1 MPDASPSFLSQL
13 GLTPAQT
20 PELRSN
26 DRSRLLNFL
35 LRWDYIA
42 ELHACL
48 DEIVP
53 RNKPLVSLI
62 DLRVQALLAEGRPA
76 EALPLM
82 QERFTVQP
90 KTSFAG
96 QSLLARVH
104 LALGDIAA
112 AHEIAQ
118 QAAQAEPDSLS
129 VWGLLGEVELA
140 RGDITAAQAA
150 YRRIGERFAD
160 NRTYLL
166 GMADVYRARNDSVT
180 ATAYAVRALRIAEE
194 TETPLTVSQLRRLL
208 DYFRASDNATRAADV
223 EAELERLY
231 AADLS
236 ALREALAQRPGVAPA
251 HRRAE
256 AAAPA
261 STAPAAEFLP
271 TFDQV
276 PVSDE
281 ERAAVL
287 DAVERLFGFR
297 DVLPGQLETIAS
309 VLRGEDVLT
318 ILPTGGGKSLC
329 YQLPA
334 FLAESGVTLVISPL
348 IALMKDQVDS
358 LPDGARAHATTINS
372 SLDGDELHRRLEQV
386 AAGGYRLV
394 YAAPE
399 RLRQPPFLHTLRRA
413 GLNRLVIDEAHCVS
427 VWGHDFR
434 PDYLYIGAA
443 REMLGRPPLLALTA
457 TAPPRVRQDII
468 QRLGEMRVIA
478 GDVTRPN
485 LRLSVYY
492 AANTDDKLQHLLAFC
507 RTRKGSGIVY
517 AGTRERC
524 ESLAALLRQ
533 QGMSAAHYHAGMEN
547 RAEVQDDFMAGRVDI
562 VVATVAFGMGI
573 DKPDIRFIVHFVP
586 PNSLEA
592 YYQEAGRAGRD
603 GLPAE
608 CLLMY
613 TTSDRGTLTRRANQ
627 DVLPVEF
634 LRGVYAAVRH
644 RLNGQTAG
652 PVAGADLERDLAA
665 DETRVRVAL
674 SLLEQAGMLRR
685 GADLP
690 RSVSVQLTRAPQT
703 GVPEDF
709 VAFCQA
715 ARKPGQSLQLD
726 LSAVA
731 RDLSLAPDELEPRLL
746 AWADAGWLTYLPAG
760 RDLCL
765 TLLPPP
771 ADAAERVAA
780 LLERYATIQAQRV
793 DEISAYAQ
801 TGRCRHG
808 YLNAYLGGR
817 TIERCA
823 ACDNCV
829 GDAPVVESALP
840 DEREQART
848 VLRALAESRGWG
860 KATLIR
866 LLRGDAKTPDYARGR
881 SGYGAL
887 AFRSETALAAFIDRL
902 DAGGFLQGRTL
913 DHGGVVLEITPA
925 GRKALQDPA
934 TLDEVL
940 SPPAPRVSVQP
951 TLTGEVI
958 AAPEPDAALLKTL
971 IAWRL
976 ALAKEKRV
984 PPYVIFNNQ
993 TLEEIARHKPT
1004 TPEAL
1009 EKIKGIGPAKMTHYG
1024 ETVVELVKAHDEKD
1038 PLNGFNGS

>member
-1 MPDASPSFLSQL
+1 MPDASPSFLTQL

-35 LRWDYIA
+35 LRWNYIT

-48 DEIVP
+48 DEIIP
-53 RNKPLVSLI
+53 RSKPLVSLI
-62 DLRVQALLAEGRPA
+62 DLRVQALLAQGRPA

-112 AHEIAQ
+112 AHKIAQ
-118 QAAQAEPDSLS
+118 QVAQAEPDSLS
-129 VWGLLGEVELA
+129 VWSLLGEVELA
-140 RGDITAAQAA
+140 RGDIAAAQTA
-150 YRRIGERFAD
+150 YRRIGDRFPD

-166 GMADVYRARNDSVT
+166 GMMEVYRARNDGVT

-194 TETPLTVSQLRRLL
+194 TETPLTVPQLRRLL
-208 DYFRASDNATRAADV
+208 EYFRASDNVTRAADV

-231 AADLS
+231 TAELN
-236 ALREALAQRPGVAPA
+236 ALREALAQRPGAPA
-251 HRRAE
+251 ERRPE
-256 AAAPA
+256 AAAP
-261 STAPAAEFLP
+261 TAPAAEFLP

-281 ERAAVL
+281 ERVKIL

-297 DVLPGQLETIAS
+297 DVLPGQMETVAC

-334 FLAESGVTLVISPL
+334 FLAESGLTLVISPL

-358 LPDGARAHATTINS
+358 LPDGVRERATTINS
-372 SLDGDELHRRLEQV
+372 SLDGDELRRRLEQV

-413 GLNRLVIDEAHCVS
+413 GINRLVIDEAHCVS

-468 QRLGEMRVIA
+468 QRLGEMRIIA

-485 LRLSVYY
+485 LRFSVYY

-507 RTRKGSGIVY
+507 KGRKGSGIVY

-524 ESLAALLRQ
+524 ETLAALLRQ
-533 QGMSAAHYHAGMEN
+533 QGMSAAHYHAGMDN
-547 RAEVQDDFMAGRVDI
+547 RAQVQDDFMAGRVGI

-613 TTSDRGTLTRRANQ
+613 TTSDRATLTRRANQ
-627 DVLPVEF
+627 EVLPVEF
-634 LRGVYAAVRH
+634 LRSVYAAVKR
-644 RLNGQTAG
+644 RLNGQTTG
-652 PVAGADLERDLAA
+652 PVAAADLERDLAT

-674 SLLEQAGMLRR
+674 SLLEEAGMLRR

-690 RSVSVQLTRAPQT
+690 RSALVLLARAADASAP
-703 GVPEDF
+703 PDL
-709 VAFCQA
+709 VAFCHA
-715 ARKPGQSLQLD
+715 ARLKPGQSLALNLCD
-726 LSAVA
+726 VA
-731 RDLSLAPDELEPRLL
+731 RQLSLAPDELEPRLL

-771 ADAAERVAA
+771 ADAAARVAA

-817 TIERCA
+817 TIERCT

-829 GDAPVVESALP
+829 GDAPVVEAALP
-840 DEREQART
+840 DEREQALI

-860 KATLIR
+860 KATLTR

-881 SGYGAL
+881 AGFGKL
-887 AFRSETALAAFIDRL
+887 AFRSETALAALIDRL
-902 DAGGFLQGRTL
+902 DAAGFLQGRTL

-934 TLDEVL
+934 TLDVVL
-940 SPPAPRVSVQP
+940 SPPAPKVRVQP

-958 AAPEPDAALLKTL
+958 AAPEPDAALLKKLT
-971 IAWRL
+971 AWRL
-976 ALAKEKRV
+976 ALAKEKKV
-984 PPYVIFNNQ
+984 PLYVIFNNQ
-993 TLEEIARHKPT
+993 TLEEIARQKPT
-1004 TPEAL
+1004 TPETL
-1009 EKIKGIGPAKMTHYG
+1009 EKIKGIGPSKLAHYG
-1024 ETVVELVKAHDEKD
+1024 ETVVELVKAHLEDHA
-1038 PLNGFNGS
+1038 

>member
-1 MPDASPSFLSQL
+1 MSDASPSFLAQL

-35 LRWDYIA
+35 LRWNYIA
-42 ELHACL
+42 ELRTCL
-48 DEIVP
+48 DEIIP

-62 DLRVQALLAEGRPA
+62 DLRVQALLAEGRSA

-104 LALGDIAA
+104 LALGDISA

-118 QAAQAEPDSLS
+118 RAAQAEPDSLS
-129 VWGLLGEVELA
+129 VWGLLGDVELA
-140 RGDITAAQAA
+140 RGDITAAQTA
-150 YRRIGERFAD
+150 YRRIGDQFSD

-166 GMADVYRARNDSVT
+166 GMMEVYRARNDGVT

-194 TETPLTVSQLRRLL
+194 TETPLAVSQLRRLL
-208 DYFRASDNATRAADV
+208 DYFRASDNVTRAADV

-231 AADLS
+231 AAELA
-236 ALREALAQRPGVAPA
+236 ALQAALAQRPGVPA
-251 HRRAE
+251 ARPRAE
-256 AAAPA
+256 AAAPVDDQ
-261 STAPAAEFLP
+261 SSITLLGPDHNPAF
-271 TFDQV
+271 

-281 ERAAVL
+281 ERITIL

-297 DVLPGQLETIAS
+297 DVLPGQMETVAC

-334 FLAESGVTLVISPL
+334 FIAESGLTLVISPL

-358 LPDGARAHATTINS
+358 LPGGVRARATTINS
-372 SLDGDELHRRLEQV
+372 SLDGDELRCRLEQV

-413 GLNRLVIDEAHCVS
+413 GINRLVIDEAHCVS

-507 RTRKGSGIVY
+507 KGRKGSGIVY

-524 ESLAALLRQ
+524 ETLAALLRQ
-533 QGMSAAHYHAGMEN
+533 HGMSAVHYHAGMDN
-547 RAEVQDDFMAGRVDI
+547 RAQVQDDFMAGRVDI

-573 DKPDIRFIVHFVP
+573 DKPDIRFIAHFVP

-603 GLPAE
+603 GQPAE
-608 CLLMY
+608 CMLMY

-634 LRGVYAAVRH
+634 LRNVYAAVRR

-652 PVAGADLERDLAA
+652 PVASADLERDLAA

-690 RSVSVQLTRAPQT
+690 RSVSAQLTRAPQAD
-703 GVPEDF
+703 VPVDF

-715 ARKPGQSLQLD
+715 ARKPGQSLPLD

-731 RDLSLAPDELEPRLL
+731 RDLGLAPDELEPRLL

-760 RDLCL
+760 RDFCL

-829 GDAPVVESALP
+829 GDAPVVEAALP
-840 DEREQART
+840 DEREQALT

-860 KATLIR
+860 KATLTR
-866 LLRGDAKTPDYARGR
+866 LLRGDAKTPDNARGR
-881 SGYGAL
+881 AGFGAL
-887 AFRSETALAAFIDRL
+887 AFRSETALAALIDRL
-902 DAGGFLQGRTL
+902 DAGGFLQGRKL
-913 DHGGVVLEITPA
+913 DHGGVVLEITLA

-934 TLDEVL
+934 ALDAIL
-940 SPPAPRVSVQP
+940 SPPAPKISVQP

-958 AAPEPDAALLKTL
+958 AAPEPDAALLKKLT
-971 IAWRL
+971 AWRL
-976 ALAKEKRV
+976 ALAKEKKV
-984 PPYVIFNNQ
+984 PSYVIFNNQ
-993 TLEEIARHKPT
+993 TLEEIALHKPT
-1004 TPEAL
+1004 TPETL
-1009 EKIKGIGPAKMTHYG
+1009 EKIKGIGPSKMGHYG
-1024 ETVVELVKAHDEKD
+1024 ETVVELVIAHLEDHV
-1038 PLNGFNGS
+1038 

>member
-1 MPDASPSFLSQL
+1 MTDASFFLTEL

-35 LRWDYIA
+35 LRWDYID

-48 DEIVP
+48 DEIIP
-53 RNKPLVSLI
+53 RNRPLVSLL
-62 DLRVQALLAEGRPA
+62 DLRINALLAEGKPQ
-76 EALPLM
+76 EALAVM
-82 QERFTVQP
+82 QERLQVRER
-90 KTSFAG
+90 KSFAA
-96 QSLLARVH
+96 QSLLARIH
-104 LALGDIAA
+104 LALGDTATA
-112 AHEIAQ
+112 QDIAQ
-118 QAAQAEPDSLS
+118 EAIQTDPDS
-129 VWGLLGEVELA
+129 VMAWGLLGDVA
-140 RGDITAAQAA
+140 MVDSDVDAAMAA
-150 YRRIGERFAD
+150 YRRIGDRFSD
-160 NRTYLL
+160 SRVYLM
-166 GMADVYRARNDSVT
+166 GMMDVYRARNDGVT
-180 ATAYAVRALRIAEE
+180 ATAYAVRVLRVAEE
-194 TETPLTVSQLRRLL
+194 AEATLSIPYLRRLL
-208 DYFRASDNATRAADV
+208 DFFRASDNVTRVADV

-231 AADLS
+231 AAELG
-236 ALREALAQRPGVAPA
+236 ALRAALAQRPGVAPA
-251 HRRAE
+251 RRRAE

-261 STAPAAEFLP
+261 PVAPAAEFLP

-281 ERAAVL
+281 ERDTIL
-287 DAVERLFGFR
+287 NAVERVFGFS
-297 DVLPGQLETIAS
+297 DVLPGQMETVAC

-334 FLAESGVTLVISPL
+334 FLAESGLTLVISPL

-358 LPDGARAHATTINS
+358 LPDGVRARATTINS
-372 SLDGDELHRRLEQV
+372 SLDGDELRRRLEQV

-485 LRLSVYY
+485 LRLSVFY

-533 QGMSAAHYHAGMEN
+533 QGMSAAHYHAGMDN
-547 RAEVQDDFMAGRVDI
+547 RAGVQDDFMAGRVDI

-627 DVLPVEF
+627 DLLPVEF
-634 LRGVYAAVRH
+634 LRAVYAAVRR

-652 PVAGADLERDLAA
+652 PVASADLERDLAA
-665 DETRVRVAL
+665 DETRIRVAL

-703 GVPEDF
+703 DVPADF

-715 ARKPGQSLQLD
+715 ARKPGQSLALD

-731 RDLSLAPDELEPRLL
+731 RDLGLAPDELEPRLL

-760 RDLCL
+760 RDFCL

-793 DEISAYAQ
+793 DEIAAYAQ

-817 TIERCA
+817 TIERCT

-829 GDAPVVESALP
+829 GDAPVVEAALP
-840 DEREQART
+840 DEREQALT

-866 LLRGDAKTPDYARGR
+866 LLRGDARTPDNARGR
-881 SGYGAL
+881 SGFGAL

-913 DHGGVVLEITPA
+913 DHGGVVLEITLA
-925 GRKALQDPA
+925 GRKVLQDPA
-934 TLDEVL
+934 ALDAVL
-940 SPPAPRVSVQP
+940 SPPAPKVRVQP

-958 AAPEPDAALLKTL
+958 AMPEPDVALLKTL

-976 ALAKEKRV
+976 ALAKEKKV

-1004 TPEAL
+1004 TLEAV
-1009 EKIKGIGPAKMTHYG
+1009 EKIKGIGPAKMGHYG
-1024 ETVVELVKAHDEKD
+1024 EIIVELVRNHLEAD
-1038 PLNGFNGS
+1038 G

>member
-1 MPDASPSFLSQL
+1 MPDTSPTLLADL
-13 GLTPAQT
+13 GLTPAQA

-26 DRSRLLNFL
+26 ERSRLLNFL

-48 DEIVP
+48 DEIIP

-62 DLRVQALLAEGRPA
+62 DLRVQAFLAEGRPA
-76 EALPLM
+76 DALSLV
-82 QERFTVQP
+82 QERFVVQP
-90 KTSFAG
+90 KTSFTA

-104 LALGDIAA
+104 LALNDVPSAY
-112 AHEIAQ
+112 EVAQ
-118 QAAQAEPDSLS
+118 QAVKAGVDSLNP
-129 VWGLLGEVELA
+129 WGLLGEVELA
-140 RGDITAAQAA
+140 RGDIAAAQAA
-150 YRRIGERFAD
+150 YRHIGDQFAD

-166 GMADVYRARNDSVT
+166 GMMEVYRARSDGVT

-208 DYFRASDNATRAADV
+208 DYFRATDNTTRAADV
-223 EAELERLY
+223 EAELARLY
-231 AADLS
+231 AAELA
-236 ALREALAQRPGVAPA
+236 ALQAALAQRPGVPVAR
-251 HRRAE
+251 RRAE

-261 STAPAAEFLP
+261 APAVPVEEFLP

-281 ERAAVL
+281 ESATIYN
-287 DAVERLFGFR
+287 AVERLFGFGE
-297 DVLPGQLETIAS
+297 VLPGQMETVAC

-334 FLAESGVTLVISPL
+334 FMAESGLTLVISPL

-358 LPDGARAHATTINS
+358 LPDRVRELATTINS
-372 SLDGDELHRRLEQV
+372 SLDGDELRRRLEQV

-457 TAPPRVRQDII
+457 TAPPRVRRDII

-485 LRLSVYY
+485 LRLSVFY

-507 RTRKGSGIVY
+507 KGHKGSGIVY

-524 ESLAALLRQ
+524 ETLAALLRQ
-533 QGMSAAHYHAGMEN
+533 HGMHAAHYHARMDN
-547 RAEVQDDFMAGRVDI
+547 RAGVQDDFMAGRVDI

-608 CLLMY
+608 CMLMY
-613 TTSDRGTLTRRANQ
+613 ATSDRATLTRRANQ
-627 DVLPVEF
+627 DLLPVEF
-634 LRGVYAAVRH
+634 LRGVYAAVRR

-652 PVAGADLERDLAA
+652 PVAAADLERDLAA

-674 SLLEQAGMLRR
+674 SLLEEAGMLRR

-703 GVPEDF
+703 DVPADF
-709 VAFCQA
+709 IAFCQA
-715 ARKPGQSLQLD
+715 ARKPGQSLPLD

-731 RDLSLAPDELEPRLL
+731 RDLSLAPDDLEPRLL

-817 TIERCA
+817 TIERCT
-823 ACDNCV
+823 ACDNCI
-829 GDAPVVESALP
+829 GDAPVVEAALP
-840 DEREQART
+840 DEREQALT

-860 KATLIR
+860 KTTLTR

-881 SGYGAL
+881 SGFGAL
-887 AFRSETALAAFIDRL
+887 AFRSEAALASFIDRL
-902 DAGGFLQGRTL
+902 EAGGFLRGRTL
-913 DHGGVVLEITPA
+913 DHGGVVLEITSA
-925 GRKALQDPA
+925 GRKVLQDPA
-934 TLDEVL
+934 ALDVIL
-940 SPPAPRVSVQP
+940 SPPAPRVGVQRA
-951 TLTGEVI
+951 LTGEVV
-958 AAPEPDAALLKTL
+958 AAPEPDAALLKKLTE
-971 IAWRL
+971 WRL
-976 ALAKEKRV
+976 ALAKEKKV

-1009 EKIKGIGPAKMTHYG
+1009 EKVKGIGPSKLAHYG
-1024 ETVVELVKAHDEKD
+1024 ETVVELVATHLKAD
-1038 PLNGFNGS
+1038 G

>member
-1 MPDASPSFLSQL
+1 MTDSPPSILAEL

-48 DEIVP
+48 DEIIP
-53 RNKPLVSLI
+53 RNKPLVSLM

-90 KTSFAG
+90 KPSFTA

-104 LALGDIAA
+104 LALGDTGA
-112 AHEIAQ
+112 AHAIAQ
-118 QAAQAEPDSLS
+118 QAVEDGPDSLTA
-129 VWGLLGEVELA
+129 WNLLGEVEMA
-140 RGDITAAQAA
+140 RGDVAAALVA
-150 YRRIGERFAD
+150 YRRIGERFPD
-160 NRTYLL
+160 NRAYLL
-166 GMADVYRARNDSVT
+166 GLVDVYRARSDWVT
-180 ATAYAVRALRIAEE
+180 ATAYAVRALRVAEE
-194 TETPLTVSQLRRLL
+194 TETPLTVSQLRSLL
-208 DYFRASDNATRAADV
+208 DYFRAGDDATRVADV

-231 AADLS
+231 AAELS

-251 HRRAE
+251 RRRAE
-256 AAAPA
+256 TAAPA
-261 STAPAAEFLP
+261 PTVPAAEFLP
-271 TFDQV
+271 TFDEV

-281 ERAAVL
+281 ERATIL
-287 DAVERLFGFR
+287 NAVERLFGFR
-297 DVLPGQLETIAS
+297 DVLPGQMETIAC

-334 FLAESGVTLVISPL
+334 FLAESGLTLVISPL

-358 LPDGARAHATTINS
+358 LPDGVRERATTINS
-372 SLDGDELHRRLEQV
+372 TLDGDELRRRLEQV
-386 AAGGYRLV
+386 AAGAYRLV

-413 GLNRLVIDEAHCVS
+413 GINRLVIDEVHCVS

-434 PDYLYIGAA
+434 PDYLYIAAA
-443 REMLGRPPLLALTA
+443 REALGSPPLLALTA
-457 TAPPRVRQDII
+457 TAPPRVRRDII
-468 QRLGEMRVIA
+468 QRLGEMRIIA
-478 GDVTRPN
+478 GDVTRSN
-485 LRLSVYY
+485 LRLSVFY

-507 RTRKGSGIVY
+507 KSHKGSGIVY

-533 QGMSAAHYHAGMEN
+533 QGMRAAYYHAGMDN
-547 RAEVQDDFMAGRVDI
+547 RAQVQDDFMAGRVDI

-608 CLLMY
+608 CLLLY
-613 TTSDRGTLTRRANQ
+613 TASDRATLTRRANQ
-627 DVLPVEF
+627 DLLPVEF
-634 LRGVYAAVRH
+634 LRSVYAAVRR

-652 PVAGADLERDLAA
+652 PVAAADLERDLAA

-674 SLLEQAGMLRR
+674 SLLEEAGMLRR

-690 RSVSVQLTRAPQT
+690 RTALVVLRHISQAETSP
-703 GVPEDF
+703 DF

-715 ARKPGQSLQLD
+715 ARLKPGQSLTLNLCD
-726 LSAVA
+726 VA
-731 RDLSLAPDELEPRLL
+731 RQLALALDDLEPRLL
-746 AWADAGWLTYLPAG
+746 AWADAGWLMYLPSG
-760 RDLCL
+760 RDLSL

-771 ADAAERVAA
+771 ADAAERVAT

-793 DEISAYAQ
+793 DEIAAYAQ

-817 TIERCA
+817 TIERCT

-829 GDAPVVESALP
+829 GDAPVIDAALP
-840 DEREQART
+840 DEREQALT
-848 VLRALAESRGWG
+848 VLRALAGSRRWG
-860 KATLIR
+860 RATLIR
-866 LLRGDAKTPDYARGR
+866 LLRADAKTPDYARGKP
-881 SGYGAL
+881 GYGAL
-887 AFRSETALAAFIDRL
+887 AFRSGAALAALIDRL
-902 DAGGFLQGRTL
+902 EAGGFLQGRTL

-925 GRKALQDPA
+925 GRKALQDPVV
-934 TLDEVL
+934 LDTIL
-940 SPPAPRVSVQP
+940 SSPAPKV
-951 TLTGEVI
+951 
-958 AAPEPDAALLKTL
+958 
-971 IAWRL
+971 
-976 ALAKEKRV
+976 
-984 PPYVIFNNQ
+984 
-993 TLEEIARHKPT
+993 
-1004 TPEAL
+1004 
-1009 EKIKGIGPAKMTHYG
+1009 
-1024 ETVVELVKAHDEKD
+1024 TV
-1038 PLNGFNGS
+1038 